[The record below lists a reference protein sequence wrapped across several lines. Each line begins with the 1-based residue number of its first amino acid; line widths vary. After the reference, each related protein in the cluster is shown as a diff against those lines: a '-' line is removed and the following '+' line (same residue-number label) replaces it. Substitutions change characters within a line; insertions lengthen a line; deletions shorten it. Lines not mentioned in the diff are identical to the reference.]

1 VTIDSNA
8 TTGFDR
14 GYDGRMLEEQ
24 MDDMAWTLPNEKL
37 LIQGVPAMDATTELP
52 LFIKINNNSSFSIK
66 IDDLRNVSATQEV
79 FVKDALLNTYVNIMN
94 GAYTS
99 PQLLAGTYEDR
110 FSITFS
116 DPSTLSN
123 DSLEIN
129 ATDIIVFT
137 PDNVEELHIKKSA
150 KIEIDELRIIN
161 MLGQQIKV
169 WDVADQ
175 NGIIRVDTS
184 SIASGNYII
193 KMNTNYGIQTRK
205 VIIK

>member
-1 VTIDSNA
+1 
-8 TTGFDR
+8 
-14 GYDGRMLEEQ
+14 
-24 MDDMAWTLPNEKL
+24 MAWTLPNEKL

-52 LFIKINNNSSFSIK
+52 LFIKINNNSSFRIK
-66 IDDLRNVSATQEV
+66 IDDLRNIAPTQEI

-137 PDNVEELHIKKSA
+137 PDNVEELHIKKSVE
-150 KIEIDELRIIN
+150 IEIDELRIIN